1 MLDVGTG
8 PQALPL
14 FPLGTVL
21 LPGAELKLRIFE
33 ARYLDLVRTCS
44 RQGSGFGVCLL
55 LEGQEA
61 GGGCTAS
68 AATGTEARI
77 TDFGTTEEG
86 LLALTVVGGRR
97 FHVERTRVRD
107 NGLVMG
113 EVHWH
118 DTPDPVEVRPEHGL
132 LSQLLERIVA
142 HFGGTHARADAR
154 DYDDADWVGWRLSEL
169 LPLSALQRQ
178 TMLEEDDPHRRL
190 DRILELL
197 PDLPRE

>member
-1 MLDVGTG
+1 MSEVDAG

-44 RQGSGFGVCLL
+44 RQGTGFGVCLL
-55 LEGQEA
+55 LEGHESGDCA
-61 GGGCTAS
+61 SS

-113 EVHWH
+113 EVYWH
-118 DTPDPVEVRPEHGL
+118 ETPEPVEVRAEHGL
-132 LSQLLERIVA
+132 LSQLLERIVE
-142 HFGGTHARADAR
+142 HFGGRHARAGAR
-154 DYDDADWVGWRLSEL
+154 DFDDADWVGWRLSEL
-169 LPLSALQRQ
+169 LPLSTMQRQ
-178 TMLEEDDPHRRL
+178 SMLEEGDPHRRL

>member
-1 MLDVGTG
+1 MLDDGSS

-33 ARYLDLVRTCS
+33 ARYLDLVRACS
-44 RQGSGFGVCLL
+44 RQGTGFGVCLL
-55 LEGQEA
+55 LEGHEA
-61 GGGCTAS
+61 GGGTTAS

-107 NGLVMG
+107 NGLVVG
-113 EVHWH
+113 EVQWH
-118 DTPDPVEVRPEHGL
+118 ETPDPVEVRPEHGL
-132 LSQLLERIVA
+132 LSQLLERIVV
-142 HFGGTHARADAR
+142 HFGTHERAQAR
-154 DYDDADWVGWRLSEL
+154 DYDNADWVGWRLSEL

-178 TMLEEDDPHRRL
+178 SMLEEDDPHRRL

>member
-1 MLDVGTG
+1 MLEVG
-8 PQALPL
+8 PDAQALPL

-33 ARYLDLVRTCS
+33 ARYLDLVRACS
-44 RQGSGFGVCLL
+44 RQGTGFGVCLL
-55 LEGQEA
+55 LEGREV
-61 GGGCTAS
+61 GGCTSS

-86 LLALTVVGGRR
+86 LLGLTVVGGRR

-113 EVHWH
+113 EVRWH
-118 DTPDPVEVRPEHGL
+118 DTPDPVQVRPEHGL

-142 HFGGTHARADAR
+142 HFGGTHARAGAR
-154 DYDDADWVGWRLSEL
+154 EFDDAEWVGWRLSEL

-178 TMLEEDDPHRRL
+178 SMLEEGDPHRRL
-190 DRILELL
+190 DRLLELL
-197 PDLPRE
+197 PELPRE

>member
-1 MLDVGTG
+1 MSDLATG
-8 PQALPL
+8 PQTLPL

-21 LPGAELKLRIFE
+21 LPGAELRLRIFE

-44 RQGSGFGVCLL
+44 RQGTGFGVCLL
-55 LEGQEA
+55 LEGHEV
-61 GGGCTAS
+61 GGGSAS

-77 TDFGTTEEG
+77 TDFGTTDEG

-97 FHVERTRVRD
+97 FHVEHTRVRD
-107 NGLVMG
+107 NGLVVG
-113 EVHWH
+113 EVRWH
-118 DTPDPVEVRPEHGL
+118 ETPEPEEVRPEHGL

-142 HFGGTHARADAR
+142 HFGGAHARAGPR

-169 LPLSALQRQ
+169 LPLSPLQRQ
-178 TMLEEDDPHRRL
+178 SMLEEGDPHRRL

-197 PDLPRE
+197 PELPRE

>member
-1 MLDVGTG
+1 MLDVGSS

-33 ARYLDLVRTCS
+33 ARYLDLVRACS
-44 RQGSGFGVCLL
+44 RQGTGFGVCLL
-55 LEGQEA
+55 LEGHEA
-61 GGGCTAS
+61 GAGAAAS
-68 AATGTEARI
+68 AATGTEACI

-86 LLALTVVGGRR
+86 LLALTVIGGRR

-107 NGLVMG
+107 NGLVVG
-113 EVHWH
+113 EVHWREL
-118 DTPDPVEVRPEHGL
+118 PEPVEVRPEHGL

-142 HFGGTHARADAR
+142 HFGTHAHARAR

-169 LPLSALQRQ
+169 LPLSTLQRQ
-178 TMLEEDDPHRRL
+178 AMLEEDDPHRRL